1 MTSLIR
7 TTGTS
12 IITREG
18 EVTDLDAAGFDDV
31 VHFRA
36 MLDEAKEFLAQQEA
50 LVNAR
55 ILDEMMLNGKWTLHG
70 DDYDVVAQRA
80 PDYVPSRV
88 AAMLRDRLDGKVPRA
103 RLDEVL
109 PVQPVVKAKM
119 GELRKLAGITKDADV
134 RQLIDATLPR
144 LDDSRRSVK
153 VTVK

>member
-1 MTSLIR
+1 
-7 TTGTS
+7 
-12 IITREG
+12 
-18 EVTDLDAAGFDDV
+18 
-31 VHFRA
+31 
-36 MLDEAKEFLAQQEA
+36 
-50 LVNAR
+50 
-55 ILDEMMLNGKWTLHG
+55 
-70 DDYDVVAQRA
+70 
-80 PDYVPSRV
+80 
-88 AAMLRDRLDGKVPRA
+88 MLRDRLDGKVPRA